1 MEGVHVARLI
11 DWITTDSGAVT
22 VDWVV
27 LTAAAAAFGIIVMTQ
42 LSIGATDVAGAI
54 STSLQEVEVTDL
66 DLPAY

>member
-1 MEGVHVARLI
+1 MEGVHVACLM